1 MQPTPAPSPAKMRA
15 QAALLK
21 CNQYVWRSGPLQ
33 SAPSSTSFDETKV
46 NPGAIG
52 GLVFLGLTIAVVF
65 LLISFNRHIKK
76 VNFEQ
81 EEPKS

>member
-1 MQPTPAPSPAKMRA
+1 MFNYLHSLSGNSPE
-15 QAALLK
+15 
-21 CNQYVWRSGPLQ
+21 PF
-33 SAPSSTSFDETKV
+33 PSSTSFDATKV

-65 LLISFNRHIKK
+65 LLFSFNRHIKK

-81 EEPKS
+81 EEPES

>member
-1 MQPTPAPSPAKMRA
+1 MLNLLNSLAGNSPEPFPSA
-15 QAALLK
+15 
-21 CNQYVWRSGPLQ
+21 
-33 SAPSSTSFDETKV
+33 TSFDATKV

-65 LLISFNRHIKK
+65 LLFSFNRHIKK

-81 EEPKS
+81 EEPES